1 MATEPITAQLDCSS
15 MAAPSVAHA
24 CRVDLLHPPQR
35 GARSSLERWCQVGVE
50 SVRQHE
56 RKAEPRLR
64 AVAPL
69 VEALTRATVD
79 PPSAES
85 LQAAMD
91 AELRVVEAVER
102 AKAALDS
109 QALDALARMQSLAE
123 SMVAAGPVEAR
134 AVPVCSE
141 ELVALEVATA
151 TGLPQREVAVRAE
164 LATGPAGRFGRLREL
179 LAEGSVSLR
188 RACQVVEETRHL
200 EHDAVQGL
208 VESVFMPTRDGAGLS
223 ADLFRQRLRRAV
235 LRADADAAT
244 AAARRRAARKR
255 NGAHAQ
261 IFDDGTGQLTIR
273 NDADKIAAAIDRA
286 DAAARAARAAGD
298 PRSLD
303 QLRADFLTGAASY
316 GQPCPPGGCCGAEGG
331 APHAPMSA
339 TGPGTPTSGPGH
351 RAAGP
356 CHHAAGPGHQ
366 TAGPGHQTAGTG
378 SSQTAGHE
386 HHGVDDGPEAR
397 PCGFVP
403 DWYASFGHRP
413 AAKVWIVVPV
423 TTALGL
429 DDEPCELPGH
439 GWVAAEQARAI
450 ITADGSI
457 WQTMLAD
464 LDTGAALRL
473 SRAGYRPTAA
483 MTEHVVAVD
492 GVCRGP
498 GCTVPASRCDLDHDV
513 PYPHGPTDVAN
524 LTAKH
529 RQHHRIR
536 TAGFWRAVRDPLD
549 ARVTWR
555 TSAGR
560 RYVTYPMDWL
570 EGVRPSRRFGGYDY
584 NPEPST
590 RRYGPHPHPDHGRP
604 QPPGAAPEPPPF

>member
-1 MATEPITAQLDCSS
+1 MATEPTTAQLHCSS
-15 MAAPSVAHA
+15 MAAASAPSVVHN
-24 CRVDLLHPPQR
+24 CRVDLLHQPQR

-50 SVRQHE
+50 SARQHE

-64 AVAPL
+64 AVAPV

-79 PPSAES
+79 PASAES

-102 AKAALDS
+102 AKAALDA

-134 AVPVCSE
+134 AVPVCRE
-141 ELVALEVATA
+141 ELVAMEVATA
-151 TGLPQREVAVRAE
+151 TGLSQREVAVRAE
-164 LATGPAGRFGRLREL
+164 LATGPAARFGRLREL
-179 LAEGSVSLR
+179 LTEGTVSLR

-200 EHDAVQGL
+200 EHDAVQRL

-316 GQPCPPGGCCGAEGG
+316 GQPCPSGGCCGAEAG
-331 APHAPMSA
+331 APYAPMSA

-351 RAAGP
+351 RATGT
-356 CHHAAGPGHQ
+356 GHR
-366 TAGPGHQTAGTG
+366 AAGTG
-378 SSQTAGHE
+378 RQATGHE

-483 MTEHVVAVD
+483 MTEHVIAVD

-513 PYPHGPTDVAN
+513 PYPHGSTDVAN

-560 RYVTYPMDWL
+560 SYVTYPMDWL
-570 EGVRPSRRFGGYDY
+570 EGVRPSRKFGGYDY
-584 NPEPST
+584 NPEPSS

>member
-1 MATEPITAQLDCSS
+1 
-15 MAAPSVAHA
+15 
-24 CRVDLLHPPQR
+24 
-35 GARSSLERWCQVGVE
+35 
-50 SVRQHE
+50 
-56 RKAEPRLR
+56 
-64 AVAPL
+64 
-69 VEALTRATVD
+69 
-79 PPSAES
+79 
-85 LQAAMD
+85 MD

-102 AKAALDS
+102 AKAALDA

-134 AVPVCSE
+134 AVPVCPE
-141 ELVALEVATA
+141 ELVAIEVATA
-151 TGLPQREVAVRAE
+151 TGLSQREVSVRAE
-164 LATGPAGRFGRLREL
+164 LATGPAGRFGRLRAL
-179 LAEGSVSLR
+179 LAEGTVSLR

-200 EHDAVQGL
+200 EHEAVQGL

-261 IFDDGTGQLTIR
+261 VFDDGTGQLTIR

-303 QLRADFLTGAASY
+303 RLRADFLTGAASY
-316 GQPCPPGGCCGAEGG
+316 GQPCAAGGCCGAGAG
-331 APHAPMSA
+331 APHEPMPA
-339 TGPGTPTSGPGH
+339 TQPGTS
-351 RAAGP
+351 P
-356 CHHAAGPGHQ
+356 CGPGHQ
-366 TAGPGHQTAGTG
+366 AAGHDHQA
-378 SSQTAGHE
+378 AGHE
-386 HHGVDDGPEAR
+386 HDGSDDGAKAR

-413 AAKVWIVVPV
+413 AARVWIVVPI

-429 DDEPCELPGH
+429 DHEPCELPGH
-439 GWVAAEQARAI
+439 GWVAAEEARGI

-457 WQTMLAD
+457 WQTMLTD

-570 EGVRPSRRFGGYDY
+570 EGVRPRRKFGGYDY

-590 RRYGPHPHPDHGRP
+590 RRYGPHPHPDHGGSR
-604 QPPGAAPEPPPF
+604 QRAAMPEPPPF